1 MCTTYNKLNKFA
13 CYKHHI
19 FYFLWDKHIYVRTD
33 RIFNSIDCAHHASA
47 GMIGTNN
54 HVRRW
59 CSSCIVSSAEDSIVD
74 PSFSWVPWGHKWTT
88 RCFLL
93 HGSLSAPLWTHLR
106 NHYCHL
112 CGKFRHHLISGWI
125 ERHCQLVIK
134 KIMARKSCSKVKQN
148 CFWIQLLEPI
158 LFPLDA
164 WIGSSPVGIAHSPVC
179 WFWTDRGGQKN
190 VTICRLLHSKGHNYA
205 EFTWPPLLYTQKL
218 REWFGPSFIS
228 QRRYWRSDPLDIN
241 KILHRCSGP
250 SNYHELVPVVWSQT
264 GQVQ

>member
-33 RIFNSIDCAHHASA
+33 RIFNSIDCAHHAST

-190 VTICRLLHSKGHNYA
+190 VTICHLLNSKGHNIIMLNLHG
-205 EFTWPPLLYTQKL
+205 LLCYIHK
-218 REWFGPSFIS
+218 
-228 QRRYWRSDPLDIN
+228 N
-241 KILHRCSGP
+241 
-250 SNYHELVPVVWSQT
+250 
-264 GQVQ
+264 